1 MKRPESRRSGLLVG
15 AGLGLVL
22 VALPATRIVNRSAT
36 SVVYNSEEHKWIVDR
51 AAGRVN
57 LRSATLPFPT
67 RMLDLTA
74 ASMRAGYLAAKKL
87 AVGYQSN
94 DSNQY
99 GEDSLHTQDNAYWD
113 GFAQRSG
120 NFKFYIPDTT
130 EVSTRTLYV
139 TAWDGTGDAGF
150 TFGELV
156 ALYGDYRR
164 TVSCDNALPSRCHL
178 TPSDYYEYRNG
189 GARTTGYINF
199 EYGQDCFLGYG
210 CGFEPLPIRTR
221 DYLRHIAS
229 GLWPPYGALANTV
242 SNTAWP
248 EEWLD
253 AGWWG
258 DEMLRIANINDWHFS
273 QAAVAWYVG
282 MHRIALKY
290 ALLARTDN
298 RYWVKALHYE
308 ASALHSLTDLFAF
321 GHVVVSRD
329 RTSWE
334 INSDNGLLQ
343 RAAFV
348 WMENVMTMGGGDRD
362 QSTGKVSVG
371 ATLLPL
377 QESNGPRA
385 DTMSS
390 YRGDWR
396 FVSKNEHDYH
406 DSYNANG
413 ANVMNLK
420 RQEFYIY
427 GDFKMRN
434 TSAATKRVI
443 EEAVRVSVQ
452 SLFDAY
458 EANPPLEQVA
468 GAGSSAFDALL
479 NIPVY
484 VKSVGSYQGMWT
496 RYAAAVNQ
504 LTGAGIAPD
513 LACIIPF
520 VDGQDAPPGARGS
533 ACSTPSA
540 PLNAAV
546 VTELLQ
552 HNGSL
557 GKGDVQGLD
566 TQGNADGA
574 YDVGDFLAWVRRTGA
589 TPASLAAK
597 AKGGSR

>member
-1 MKRPESRRSGLLVG
+1 MKHLVG
-15 AGLGLVL
+15 ASVCLVL
-22 VALPATRIVNRSAT
+22 VTLPTTRVVNHAATLA
-36 SVVYNSEEHKWIVDR
+36 VYNSEEHKVIVDR

-57 LRSATLPFPT
+57 LRSAMLPFPT

-74 ASMRAGYLAAKKL
+74 ADMRAGYLAAKKL

-94 DSNQY
+94 DSTQY
-99 GEDSLHTQDNAYWD
+99 GSDSLHTQDNSYYT
-113 GFAQRSG
+113 GYAQRSG
-120 NFKFYIPDTT
+120 NFKFYIPGTS

-164 TVSCDNALPSRCHL
+164 TVSCDAALPSRCHL

-189 GARTTGYINF
+189 GARTTGYVNF
-199 EYGQDCFLGYG
+199 EYGTDCFLGYG
-210 CGFEPLPIRTR
+210 CGFEPLPLRTR

-229 GLWPPYGALANTV
+229 GLWPPYGALGNTT

-290 ALLARTDN
+290 ALLARGDN

-308 ASALHSLTDLFAF
+308 ASALHSLTDLFAY

-329 RTSWE
+329 RTSWN
-334 INSDNGLLQ
+334 IMSDNGLLQ
-343 RAAFV
+343 RSPYA
-348 WMENVMTMGGGDRD
+348 WMENVLAMGGGSRD

-377 QESNGPRA
+377 QESNAPRA

-390 YRGDWR
+390 DRGSWALVGKR
-396 FVSKNEHDYH
+396 EHDQH
-406 DSYNANG
+406 DGYNASG

-434 TSAATKRVI
+434 TSAATKRII
-443 EEAVRVSVQ
+443 EEAVRASLQ

-458 EANPPLEQVA
+458 EANPPLDQVA

-479 NIPVY
+479 NVPVY
-484 VKSVGSYQGMWT
+484 VKSAGSYEGMWT

-520 VDGQDAPPGARGS
+520 VDGQDAAPAARGS
-533 ACSTPSA
+533 ACSTPTA
-540 PLNAAV
+540 PPNSAV

-552 HNGSL
+552 HNGAL

-566 TQGNADGA
+566 AQGNADGS
-574 YDVGDFLAWVRRTGA
+574 YDAGDFLAWVRRTGA

-597 AKGGSR
+597 PKGGSR